1 MKNKIVKLFIL
12 GSVITSF
19 LFVLFFGFNV
29 NAEENAEPQEETTQE
44 VVEPTQEEVKEEV
57 KEEEEKINAIVD
69 FLSKL
74 NKDELMNII
83 TTLKNWLIAI
93 GVVGTISLLTAIIG
107 LIAALTKLKNEK
119 IRNQQLT
126 KEEQD
131 KRIEDNNNTQKTIV
145 KEADSVKLLL
155 LDFMNGLS
163 DKDKEQVSSNI
174 ANVKARLLELNK
186 DNNEE

>member
-29 NAEENAEPQEETTQE
+29 NAEETPTTDETPTQE
-44 VVEPTQEEVKEEV
+44 VVEPTQEEV

-93 GVVGTISLLTAIIG
+93 GITGVVSLLAAIVG
-107 LIAALTKLKNEK
+107 LIAALAKLKNEK
-119 IRNQQLT
+119 IRNSQLT

-131 KRIEDNNNTQKTIV
+131 KRIEDNNKTQDVIV
-145 KEADSVKLLL
+145 KEVDSVKLLL